1 MSQVL
6 LVSNGGIKNDYST
19 QIAKLEGN
27 FRALGL
33 TQDQITEK
41 MKNVTSS
48 FDVLKTKINQPFNE
62 SNYQEII
69 TLKIKFRWNLLNQ
82 TINTHI

>member
-33 TQDQITEK
+33 TQEK